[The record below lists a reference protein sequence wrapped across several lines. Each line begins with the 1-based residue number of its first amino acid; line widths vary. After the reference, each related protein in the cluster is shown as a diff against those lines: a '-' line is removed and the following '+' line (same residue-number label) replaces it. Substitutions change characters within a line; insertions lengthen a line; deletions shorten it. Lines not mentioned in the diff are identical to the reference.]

1 MARAKGT
8 VIASTLAFL
17 NEKLGKE
24 GAVQLIEGLG
34 AEHSALLKGPVL
46 QGNWYP
52 IDLLIKLVIA
62 AEGKVAMPE
71 KKKKTL
77 AWELGRFSAETGLKG
92 IYKVFFKMADIS
104 FIIKRAPHVWSS
116 YYDSGTMQVLV
127 AEPNKAIM
135 RIAGFDQPSAIL
147 CDRVLGWME
156 RTVEMS
162 GGKHVANEPSGVRR
176 PRRRFL
182 RIPRR
187 VGVIPLPINAILC
200 YFS

>member
-24 GAVQLIEGLG
+24 GTARLIEGLG
-34 AEHSALLKGPVL
+34 PEHSALLTGPVL

-52 IDLLIKLVIA
+52 IDLLIKLIIS
-62 AEGKVAMPE
+62 AEGKVAPPE
-71 KKKKTL
+71 KKRTL
-77 AWELGRFSAETGLKG
+77 AWELGRFSADTGLKG

-104 FIIKRAPHVWSS
+104 FIIKRAPHLWTS

-127 AEPNKAIM
+127 AESNKSII
-135 RIAGFDQPSAIL
+135 RIAGFDQPSTIL

-162 GGKHVANEPSGVRR
+162 GGKSVVMSHPACAARGDAFCEYRGEWE
-176 PRRRFL
+176 
-182 RIPRR
+182 
-187 VGVIPLPINAILC
+187 
-200 YFS
+200 

>member
-1 MARAKGT
+1 MARVKGT

-17 NEKLGKE
+17 NEKLGKD
-24 GAVQLIEGLG
+24 GTGRLIEGLG
-34 AEHSALLKGPVL
+34 AERSALLKGPVL

-52 IDLLIKLVIA
+52 VDLLIKLVTA
-62 AEGKVAMPE
+62 AEGKVAVPGGR
-71 KKKKTL
+71 TL
-77 AWELGRFSAETGLKG
+77 AWELGRYSADTGLKG

-104 FIIKRAPHVWSS
+104 FILKRAPGVWAS
-116 YYDSGTMQVLV
+116 YYDSGMMQVLV

-162 GGKHVANEPSGVRR
+162 GGK
-176 PRRRFL
+176 
-182 RIPRR
+182 R
-187 VGVIPLPINAILC
+187 VVMSHPACAARGDDFC
-200 YFS
+200 EYRGEWE